1 MAADKE
7 KLYETLGEL
16 IYVIAQAD
24 GVIQDD
30 EITLLEEILAN
41 HPWGATIRWS
51 FNYELRK
58 NNDVEDLYKKVINA
72 CQDYG
77 PSPEYDQFIEVMNA
91 LASASEGIDAH
102 EDKVISNFSKDLIAR
117 FIQDTEP
124 LR

>member
-24 GVIQDD
+24 GLIQDS
-30 EITLLEEILAN
+30 EIALLEEIIAN
-41 HPWGATIRWS
+41 HPWGATIGWS
-51 FNYELRK
+51 FNYELNK
-58 NNDVEDLYKKVINA
+58 DNDVEDLYKKVINT

-77 PSPEYDQFIEVMNA
+77 PSPEYAQFIEIMNA
-91 LASASEGIDAH
+91 VASASEGIDDH
-102 EDKVISNFSKDLIAR
+102 EDKAIANFSKDLIER
-117 FIQDTEP
+117 FSQDTEP